1 MRSRRVSRGMVHLMN
16 PSPSVDA
23 VRLSFQNGGVG
34 LLNVI
39 IGLIMF
45 GVALDL
51 RAGDFVRIVKAPKGP
66 MIGLAAQFVLL
77 PAATYL
83 LTLILNPAPSI
94 ALGMILVAACP
105 GGNVSN
111 FLTHFARGNTAM
123 SVTMTA
129 CSTVAAVVMTPLNL
143 QFWGSRHAG
152 AAGILREIRL
162 ESADLFQTIG
172 LILGIPIFVGM
183 LTAHFLPR
191 VAQRLHRPFQWFS
204 IVAFAVFVIV
214 AFVKNIE
221 VFVQHVH
228 WVALA
233 VCLQNAAA
241 LAVGYLAAQAVR
253 LPERDCRAISIEVG
267 IQNSALGLALVFG
280 YFDGLGG
287 MALVAGWWGIW
298 HVISGFTLASFWRRR
313 PTPEAAERCPA

>member
-1 MRSRRVSRGMVHLMN
+1 ME
-16 PSPSVDA
+16 PSASLDA
-23 VRLSFQNGGVG
+23 VRLSFQDDGVW
-34 LLNVI
+34 LLNII

-51 RAGDFVRIVKAPKGP
+51 RLDDFARIIQSPKGP
-66 MIGLAAQFVLL
+66 LIGLGAQFVLL

-83 LTLILNPAPSI
+83 LLTWVLQPAPSI
-94 ALGMILVAACP
+94 ALGMILIAACP

-129 CSTVAAVVMTPLNL
+129 CSTVAAIVMTPLNL
-143 QFWGSRHAG
+143 QFWGGCHPD

-162 ESADLFQTIG
+162 ETSDLFQTIG
-172 LILGIPIFVGM
+172 LILGVPITLGM
-183 LTAHFLPR
+183 LAAHFVPT
-191 VAQRLHRPFQWFS
+191 VARRLHRPFQWFS
-204 IVAFAVFVIV
+204 IVAFATFVVV
-214 AFVKNIE
+214 AFVNNFDI
-221 VFVQHVH
+221 FVHHVR
-228 WVALA
+228 WVAVA

-241 LAVGYLAAQAVR
+241 LAVGYAAGKFAR
-253 LPERDCRAISIEVG
+253 LPEGDCRAISIEVG
-267 IQNSALGLALVFG
+267 IQNSALGLALVFR

-298 HVISGFTLASFWRRR
+298 HVISGFAVASYWRR
-313 PTPEAAERCPA
+313 PTPETAAEPSTT

>member
-1 MRSRRVSRGMVHLMN
+1 MD
-16 PSPSVDA
+16 PSTSVDA
-23 VRLSFQNGGVG
+23 VRLSFQDGGVW
-34 LLNVI
+34 LLNAI

-51 RAGDFVRIVKAPKGP
+51 RVGDFARIVQSPKGP
-66 MIGLAAQFVLL
+66 AIGLAAQFAIL

-83 LTLILNPAPSI
+83 LTLVLNPAPSI
-94 ALGMILVAACP
+94 ALGMILIAACP

-129 CSTVAAVVMTPLNL
+129 CSTVAAIVMTPLNL

-152 AAGILREIRL
+152 AAGILRDIHL
-162 ESADLFQTIG
+162 ETADLFQTIG
-172 LILGIPIFVGM
+172 LILGVPITLGM
-183 LTAHFLPR
+183 LAAHFLPGAAR
-191 VAQRLHRPFQWFS
+191 RLHRPFQWFS
-204 IVAFAVFVIV
+204 IVAFATFVIIAFARNFDVFV
-214 AFVKNIE
+214 E
-221 VFVQHVH
+221 HVR

-233 VCLQNAAA
+233 VCLQNATALTAGYMAA
-241 LAVGYLAAQAVR
+241 KAVR
-253 LPERDCRAISIEVG
+253 LSERDCRAISIEVG
-267 IQNSALGLALVFG
+267 IQNSALGLALVFR

-298 HVISGFTLASFWRRR
+298 HVISGFTVASFWRRR
-313 PTPEAAERCPA
+313 PAVELSEPSPA